1 MRSFII
7 GALAVG
13 VLGSSYADGEHDTVC
28 KALGIEIKKC

>member
-13 VLGSSYADGEHDTVC
+13 ALGSSYGDGEHDTVC